1 MREAGL
7 ILLLLLQQFV
17 MHRCFLSRRLF
28 IITSKT
34 LFNVNDVTCDTL
46 AKRYV
51 HGSNILSGVKRNNND
66 SIPSIDAQS
75 KAYEAQQKLSKL
87 KEEMKTQNKK
97 VFDETIAFPSKFT
110 IKVIGL
116 NDATFAADTVGKIA
130 KILNKSS
137 NEIEFSSRESK
148 TSEGKSASFL
158 SLTITPLF
166 NSSSELYAVYDVL
179 NSDPRVKFVL

>member
-1 MREAGL
+1 MREVGL

-17 MHRCFLSRRLF
+17 MYRCLLSRRLL
-28 IITSKT
+28 ITTSKKW
-34 LFNVNDVTCDTL
+34 FNVNDVASNTL
-46 AKRYV
+46 AKKYL
-51 HGSNILSGVKRNNND
+51 HTSNRLNGVNRNNND
-66 SIPSIDAQS
+66 NIPSIDAQS

-97 VFDETIAFPSKFT
+97 VFDETIVFPSKFT

-116 NDATFAADTVGKIA
+116 NDATFAADTVDKIA

-148 TSEGKSASFL
+148 TTEGKSASFL
-158 SLTITPLF
+158 SLTISPLF
-166 NSSSELYAVYDVL
+166 NSSTELYAVYDIL